1 VANINDVLEGHVVL
15 EIESVDRLLLN
26 AYVAALQVP
35 GQGRAVLVQPPWLS
49 DSRAGFARADQQ
61 SLSCSDRR
69 FAGERRIPVLRLH
82 ARGDVD
88 EVLRGA
94 G

>member
-1 VANINDVLEGHVVL
+1 MANINDVLEGHVVL

-61 SLSCSDRR
+61 SLSCSDP
-69 FAGERRIPVLRLH
+69 PVRGRAPDPGAAA
-82 ARGDVD
+82 ARP
-88 EVLRGA
+88 R
-94 G
+94 